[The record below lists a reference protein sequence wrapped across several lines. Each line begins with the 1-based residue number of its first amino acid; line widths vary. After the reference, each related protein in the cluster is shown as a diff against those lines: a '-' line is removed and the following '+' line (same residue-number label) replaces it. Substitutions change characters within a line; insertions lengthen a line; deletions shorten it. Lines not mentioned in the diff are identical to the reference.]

1 MPDYLELHGCRHDI
15 LGHYLKAIGLL
26 RVLARCA
33 DEAHCDPDAE
43 GWWDN
48 DKGCFCLRSPRYPT
62 REKLV
67 EFFEHHYQPTPFFS
81 PWNTGGGLNEKK
93 EIEFSIP
100 QKSWQEFWKEN
111 RDALLPL
118 LSEKDRENEV
128 AGKLSLQD
136 KPLKLVLSGPVPAL
150 KECPHISVIRGT
162 SKGKHPRQ
170 FVEFSWSQAALDEFF
185 KALSAHSS
193 SLERIIKFTD
203 AVKKKFVAGK
213 PVLTFDIQHESEV
226 PSLPDIN
233 GVTRDVRVKESGKK
247 AVMAVLAKDPRNSRE
262 LNEALALGRSFFESF
277 QEDGA
282 NERRL
287 LEELRDKAQSASS
300 EAFDSVFTTRVSE
313 RTHDSPLFL
322 NRGDAGNGEIFR
334 AFWVSLLDARDNC
347 SKSVAH
353 GLFGETLFSA
363 PVKDG
368 KGTPFFPDAIKA
380 YNIGSGWVTENYPFN
395 ALDYILA
402 VEGGFAMR
410 GGVGRTLAAN
420 SRRFAA
426 FPFVF
431 DSGEDLVDDANEV
444 KGTSSALWFPL
455 WDRPVTF
462 AELSSFIS
470 DAQARLPGKDARFS
484 AEFMRALHSQG
495 VDAGFTGWQ
504 EFRFKMKISR
514 VPWITTG
521 AHIES
526 SFREE
531 ATRLNRALHPL
542 DESQFLDQF
551 DVKWKGGKADGKSP
565 HPVRCSITSAMET
578 AMWEP
583 TPHNCLDLLCAVF
596 RACRKMAV
604 SESFRDTLSGKRA
617 RFFLPLP
624 MRDWNGLIE
633 ELSAL
638 DPNHPQVGAEFR
650 IARAVASIPGLLR
663 QHDQHARSEAQPMLG
678 SLLPLTLEKWG
689 WHLPLPPKE
698 TPSKQA
704 VWTGT
709 DICHDLAS
717 ILSRRYLD
725 SLEDDQPAL
734 RGVHQARLDDILAFL
749 NGRLDDHLI
758 ARWIEALSLI
768 GWHFSKSAEGTS
780 EDRGNEQMLSDEAAD
795 LAPIDARCD
804 ASTSPKHAIPFA
816 YATLRT
822 LLDLECEWQGKNR
835 VSWKKRRSQQPFAL
849 LCQRSPTSLSVAVS
863 EALHWISIWGVRNP
877 WGAQARRDKER
888 LSGRDIVRLSHTEI
902 SSAAGLADPSGHAR
916 RLAAAVCIPL
926 AWEDQWRLRR
936 AVTLPQA
943 I

>member
-1 MPDYLELHGCRHDI
+1 MTVMETLYLYGCRHDI

-33 DEAHCDPDAE
+33 DEAHRDADAE

-48 DKGCFCLRSPRYPT
+48 DEGCFCLRSPRYPT
-62 REKLV
+62 RERLV
-67 EFFEHHYQPTPFFS
+67 EFFAAHYRPTPLFAA
-81 PWNTGGGLNEKK
+81 WNKETGCSDSDSEKFGALADWK
-93 EIEFSIP
+93 VANHLSSQVVSAEDRKKPANCDKLIAIEALAAYRDSAAAIVSEAVDSIAAP
-100 QKSWQEFWKEN
+100 FLKSNAEHPLFLSKGIAGRAHLWRSHWEYLAAFQKH
-111 RDALLPL
+111 RDALA
-118 LSEKDRENEV
+118 KAAKKVTIHD
-128 AGKLSLQD
+128 
-136 KPLKLVLSGPVPAL
+136 
-150 KECPHISVIRGT
+150 GT
-162 SKGKHPRQ
+162 AKQ
-170 FVEFSWSQAALDEFF
+170 
-185 KALSAHSS
+185 
-193 SLERIIKFTD
+193 
-203 AVKKKFVAGK
+203 
-213 PVLTFDIQHESEV
+213 
-226 PSLPDIN
+226 
-233 GVTRDVRVKESGKK
+233 
-247 AVMAVLAKDPRNSRE
+247 LAKLKQKVDDLLQPLRN
-262 LNEALALGRSFFESF
+262 LLPFE
-277 QEDGA
+277 ENCA
-282 NERRL
+282 
-287 LEELRDKAQSASS
+287 SA
-300 EAFDSVFTTRVSE
+300 A
-313 RTHDSPLFL
+313 
-322 NRGDAGNGEIFR
+322 
-334 AFWVSLLDARDNC
+334 
-347 SKSVAH
+347 K
-353 GLFGETLFSA
+353 
-363 PVKDG
+363 G
-368 KGTPFFPDAIKA
+368 KGTPFFPDAIKS

-395 ALDYILA
+395 ALDYVLA

-431 DSGEDLVDDANEV
+431 DAGEDLVDDANEV

-484 AEFMRALHSQG
+484 AEFMRALQSQG
-495 VDAGFTGWQ
+495 VDAGFAGWQ

-526 SFREE
+526 SFRED
-531 ATRLNRALHPL
+531 ATRLNRALQPL

-551 DVKWKGGKADGKSP
+551 DVRWKGGKADARSP
-565 HPVRCSITSAMET
+565 HPIRCSITSAMESS
-578 AMWEP
+578 MREP
-583 TPHNCLDLLCAVF
+583 TPHNCLDLLCTMF

-617 RFFLPLP
+617 RFFRPLP
-624 MRDWNGLIE
+624 MGDWNGLIE
-633 ELSAL
+633 DLATL
-638 DPNHPQVGAEFR
+638 DPTHPQVGAEFR

-663 QHDQHARSEAQPMLG
+663 QRDQHAHSEAQPMLG

-709 DICHDLAS
+709 DICHDLAA

-749 NGRLDDHLI
+749 NGSLDDHLI

-768 GWHFSKSAEGTS
+768 GWHFCKQAGGIG
-780 EDRGNEQMLSDEAAD
+780 EDRRKEQVLADLSAD
-795 LAPIDARCD
+795 LAPTDSGCD
-804 ASTSPKHAIPFA
+804 ESTSPNYAIPFA

-822 LLDLECEWQGKNR
+822 LLDLECEWQGRNR
-835 VSWKKRRSQQPFAL
+835 ESWKKRRSQQPFAL
-849 LCQRSPTSLSVAVS
+849 LCQRSASGISIAVS
-863 EALHWISIWGVRNP
+863 EALRWISIWGVRNP

-888 LSGRDIVRLSHTEI
+888 LTGRDIVRLSHTEI
-902 SSAAGLADPSGHAR
+902 SSAAGLAEPADHAR